1 MAQGTFGQPEV
12 IQEDLDILLIGGGM
26 ACCGAGYEIMRW
38 ADAAKAEKG
47 VDLKIKLV
55 DKAAM
60 DRSGAVAQGLS
71 AINTYIGSEQDPAD
85 YARMVSNDLMGITRD
100 DLAYDLGRVV
110 DDSVH
115 LFEEWG
121 LPIWKTD
128 AQGVRHDGAHSIGE
142 GLPALKDGGK
152 PVRSGKWQIMIN
164 GESYKW
170 IVAEA
175 AKKALGMDR
184 IQERI
189 FIVKLINDKNDPNR
203 IAGAVGFSTRDHKVI
218 VYKAKAILLAAGGCV
233 NLFRPR
239 SVGEGTGRAW
249 YPVWNAGSTYA
260 MAAEAGAEMTMM
272 ENRFV
277 PARFKDGYGPV
288 GAWFLLFKAKAV
300 NANGEV
306 YMDRNKEMLNDYPP
320 YGLAAVPASCLRNH
334 LMLHEMKEGRG
345 PIYMD
350 TVAALAKLRETLS
363 PKEVKHLE
371 AEAWEDFL
379 DMCIGQCGIWVGEN
393 IEPEKKNSELMP
405 TEPYLLGSH
414 SGCCG
419 IWVSGPDDLGAPTD
433 EEHDDKGKVPAHL
446 PKGWHWG
453 YRSMTTV
460 KGLFTAGDGVG
471 ASGHKFSSG
480 SHAEGRL
487 AAKAMVKYCVDNKDY
502 KPELDTPVDQLVA
515 DIYRPVKTFLE
526 HKDYTTAIDVN
537 PHYITPK
544 MLQFRLQKIMDEYVA
559 GVATYY
565 TTNDKM
571 LKVAEEKLEML
582 KEDSLKMRAK
592 DLHELLR
599 AWENYHRVLTA
610 EAHMKHIQFR
620 EESRY
625 PGFYY
630 RMDKN
635 FVDEKNWKC
644 FVNSVYDRK
653 SHKWTVFKRKHVD
666 LVDKSKLF
674 KAAAH

>member
-1 MAQGTFGQPEV
+1 MAGEFGNPEV
-12 IQEDLDILLIGGGM
+12 IEEEVDILIIGGGM
-26 ACCGAGYEIMRW
+26 AACGAAYELGPW
-38 ADAAKAEKG
+38 LDAAKKQG
-47 VDLKIKLV
+47 VDIKVKLV

-71 AINTYIGSEQDPAD
+71 AINTYIGNEQDPAD

-100 DLAYDLGRVV
+100 DLAYDLGRHV

-121 LPIWKTD
+121 LPIWKQPGD
-128 AQGVRHDGAHSIGE
+128 E
-142 GLPALKDGGK
+142 GKSLRDGGK

-175 AKKALGMDR
+175 AKKVLGTDR

-189 FIVKLINDKNDPNR
+189 FIVKLVNDKNDPGR
-203 IAGAVGFSTRDHKVI
+203 VAGAVGFSVREDEVH
-218 VYKAKAILLAAGGCV
+218 VYKFKACLLVAGGCV
-233 NLFRPR
+233 NIFRPR

-249 YPVWNAGSTYA
+249 YPVWNSGSTYA

-288 GAWFLLFKAKAV
+288 GAWFLLFKAKAT
-300 NANGEV
+300 NAFGEV
-306 YMDRNKEMLNDYPP
+306 YMETNKEMLNDYPP
-320 YGLAAVPASCLRNH
+320 YGQAAVPASCLRNH
-334 LMLHEMKEGRG
+334 LMMKEMREGRG

-350 TVAALAKLRETLS
+350 TPTALAKLAETMT
-363 PKEVKHLE
+363 PKEIKHLE

-379 DMCIGQCGIWVGEN
+379 DMCIGQAGVWAGEN
-393 IEPEKKNSELMP
+393 IEPEKTPSELMP

-419 IWVSGPDDLGAPTD
+419 IWVSGPTDVGAPD
-433 EEHDDKGKVPAHL
+433 S
-446 PKGWHWG
+446 WNWG
-453 YRSMTTV
+453 YRSMTTIN
-460 KGLFTAGDGVG
+460 GLFTAGDGVG

-487 AAKAMVKYCVDNKDY
+487 CAKAMVQYVMDNKDL
-502 KPELDTPVDQLVA
+502 KPELEDSVEDLVA
-515 DIYRPVKTFLE
+515 EIYQPVKTYLE
-526 HKDYTTAIDVN
+526 FKDYSTAIDIN
-537 PHYITPK
+537 PNYITPK
-544 MLQFRLQKIMDEYVA
+544 MLQFRLQKIMDEYCA
-559 GVATYY
+559 GVATMYQ
-565 TTNDKM
+565 TNEHM
-571 LKVAEEKLEML
+571 LNVCEHKLGML
-582 KEDSLKMRAK
+582 KEDALKMRAK

-599 AWENYHRVLTA
+599 AWENYHRIVTA

-620 EESRY
+620 QESRY

-635 FVDEKNWKC
+635 FVDEENWKC
-644 FVNSVYDRK
+644 FVNSTYDRK
-653 SHKWTVFKRKHVD
+653 SKEWSCKKVEHVD

-674 KAAAH
+674 K

>member
-1 MAQGTFGQPEV
+1 MAGTFGNPEV
-12 IQEDLDILLIGGGM
+12 VQEEVDILLIGGGM
-26 ACCGAGYEIMRW
+26 ACCGAAYEVVRW
-38 ADAAKAEKG
+38 AEVAKAEKG
-47 VDLKIKLV
+47 VSLKIKLV

-128 AQGVRHDGAHSIGE
+128 AQGVRHDGAQSIGE

-175 AKKALGMDR
+175 AKKALGSEN
-184 IQERI
+184 IEERI
-189 FIVKLINDKNDPNR
+189 FIVKLVNDKNDPNR
-203 IAGAVGFSTRDHKVI
+203 IAGAVGFSTRNDSVH

-239 SVGEGTGRAW
+239 SVGEGQGRAW

-350 TVAALAKLRETLS
+350 TVSALAKLKETLT

-419 IWVSGPDDLGAPTD
+419 IWVSGPTDVGAPTAND
-433 EEHDDKGKVPAHL
+433 PEEAGVPAHL
-446 PKGWHWG
+446 PKGWNWG

-487 AAKAMVKYCVDNKDY
+487 AAKAMVQYCIDNKDL
-502 KPELDTPVDQLVA
+502 KPELDTPVEQLVEE
-515 DIYRPVKTFLE
+515 IYKPVRTFLE
-526 HKDYTTAIDVN
+526 HKNYTTAIDIN

-582 KEDSLKMRAK
+582 KEDALKMRAK

-644 FVNSVYDRK
+644 FVNSVYDKK
-653 SHKWTVFKRKHVD
+653 SHKWTCFKRKHVD
-666 LVDKSKLF
+666 LVDKAKLF

>member
-1 MAQGTFGQPEV
+1 MAGEFGKPEV
-12 IQEDLDILLIGGGM
+12 VEEEVDILIIGGGM
-26 ACCGAGYEIMRW
+26 GACGAAYEIGPW
-38 ADAAKAEKG
+38 LEAAKKEG
-47 VDLKIKLV
+47 VDLKVKLV
-55 DKAAM
+55 DKAAV

-100 DLAYDLGRVV
+100 DLTYDLGRHV

-121 LPIWKTD
+121 LPIWKQPGD
-128 AQGVRHDGAHSIGE
+128 E
-142 GLPALKDGGK
+142 GKALVYGGK

-175 AKKALGMDR
+175 AKKALGTER
-184 IQERI
+184 IQEHV
-189 FIVKLINDKNDPNR
+189 FIVKLVNDKNDADR
-203 IAGAVGFSTRDHKVI
+203 IAGAVGFSVRENKVF
-218 VYKAKAILLAAGGCV
+218 VYKLKACLLVAGGCV
-233 NLFRPR
+233 NIFRPR
-239 SVGEGTGRAW
+239 SVGEGMGRAW

-260 MAAEAGAEMTMM
+260 MAAEAGAELTMM

-277 PARFKDGYGPV
+277 PNRFKDGYGPV
-288 GAWFLLFKAKAV
+288 GAWFLLFKARSI
-300 NANGEV
+300 NAFGEV
-306 YMDRNKEMLNDYPP
+306 YLETNKELLNDFPP
-320 YGLAAVPASCLRNH
+320 YGQARVPASCLRNH
-334 LMLHEMKEGRG
+334 LMLKEMREGRG
-345 PIYMD
+345 PIWMD
-350 TVAALAKLRETLS
+350 TVTALSKLAETMT
-363 PKEVKHLE
+363 PKEIKHLE

-379 DMCIGQCGIWVGEN
+379 DMCIGQAGVWAGEN

-419 IWVSGPDDLGAPTD
+419 IWVSGPTDLGAPTSED
-433 EEHDDKGKVPAHL
+433 HAEAGKIPAHL
-446 PKGWHWG
+446 PKGWNWG

-460 KGLFTAGDGVG
+460 KGLFTAADGVG

-487 AAKAMVKYCVDNKDY
+487 AAKAMVQFCMDNKDW
-502 KPELDTPVDQLVA
+502 KPELDASVNELVEE
-515 DIYRPVKTFLE
+515 IYRPVRNYME

-559 GVATYY
+559 GVSTMYQ
-565 TTNDKM
+565 TNAHM
-571 LKVAEEKLEML
+571 MAVAEQKLEML
-582 KEDSLKMRAK
+582 KEDALKMRAK

-599 AWENYHRVLTA
+599 AWENYHRILTA

-630 RMDKN
+630 RMDHN
-635 FVDEKNWKC
+635 YVDEENWKC
-644 FVNSVYDRK
+644 FVNSIYDK
-653 SHKWTVFKRKHVD
+653 KAKTWTCFKRAHVD

-674 KAAAH
+674 K

>member
-1 MAQGTFGQPEV
+1 MAEGTFGNPQIIEEEV
-12 IQEDLDILLIGGGM
+12 DILMIGGGM
-26 ACCGAGYEIMRW
+26 AACGCAYEMMRW
-38 ADAAKAEKG
+38 IEG
-47 VDLKIKLV
+47 TNLKVKLV

-71 AINTYIGSEQDPAD
+71 AINTYLGDQDPAD
-85 YARMVSNDLMGITRD
+85 YARMVANDLMGITRD
-100 DLAYDLGRVV
+100 DLAYDLGRHV

-121 LPIWKTD
+121 LPIWKQPGD
-128 AQGVRHDGAHSIGE
+128 E
-142 GLPALKDGGK
+142 GKPLKDGGK

-175 AKKALGMDR
+175 AKKALGTDN
-184 IQERI
+184 IQERV
-189 FIVKLINDKNDPNR
+189 FIVKLINDKNDPGR
-203 IAGAVGFSTRDHKVI
+203 VAGAIGFSVREHKLH
-218 VYKAKAILLAAGGCV
+218 VYKFKACLLAAGGCV
-233 NLFRPR
+233 NIFRPR

-260 MAAEAGAEMTMM
+260 MAAEAGAELTMM

-288 GAWFLLFKAKAV
+288 GAWFLLFKSKAV
-300 NANGEV
+300 NAEGEV
-306 YMDRNKEMLNDYPP
+306 YMDKNKAMLDQYPP
-320 YGLAAVPASCLRNH
+320 YGQAAVPASCLRNH
-334 LMLHEMKEGRG
+334 LMMHEMKEGRG

-350 TVAALAKLRETLS
+350 TPTALGKLAETMT
-363 PKEVKHLE
+363 PKEIKHLE

-379 DMCIGQCGIWVGEN
+379 DMCIGQAGVWAGEN
-393 IEPEKKNSELMP
+393 IEPEKKASELMP

-419 IWVSGPDDLGAPTD
+419 IWVSGPTDLGAPP
-433 EEHDDKGKVPAHL
+433 EWA
-446 PKGWHWG
+446 WG

-480 SHAEGRL
+480 SHAEGRI
-487 AAKAMVKYCVDNKDY
+487 AAKSMIRFAQDNKDW
-502 KPELDTPVDQLVA
+502 KPELDTTVEELVEE
-515 DIYRPVKTFLE
+515 IYRPVRNFLE
-526 HKDYTTAIDVN
+526 HKDYTTAIDIN
-537 PHYITPK
+537 PNYITPK
-544 MLQFRLQKIMDEYVA
+544 MLQFRLQKIMDEYCA
-559 GVATYY
+559 GVATWYQ
-565 TTNDKM
+565 TNAHM
-571 LKVAEEKLEML
+571 LKVCEEKLEML

-599 AWENYHRVLTA
+599 AWENYHRIITA

-630 RMDKN
+630 RMDFN
-635 FVDEKNWKC
+635 LIDEENWKC
-644 FVNSVYDRK
+644 FVNSTYDKK
-653 SHKWTVFKRKHVD
+653 SKKWALKKVPHVD
-666 LVDKSKLF
+666 LVSKPTA
-674 KAAAH
+674 K

>member
-1 MAQGTFGQPEV
+1 MSEASFGNPQIVEEEV
-12 IQEDLDILLIGGGM
+12 DILLIGGGM
-26 ACCGAGYEIMRW
+26 ACCGAAYELMRW
-38 ADAAKAEKG
+38 IDG
-47 VDLKIKLV
+47 TDLKVKLI

-71 AINTYIGSEQDPAD
+71 AINTYLGDNDPAD
-85 YARMVSNDLMGITRD
+85 YARMVANDLMGITRD
-100 DLAYDLGRVV
+100 DLAYDLGRHV
-110 DDSVH
+110 DDSVQ

-121 LPIWKTD
+121 LPIWKQKGD
-128 AQGVRHDGAHSIGE
+128 EDKS
-142 GLPALKDGGK
+142 LKEGGK

-175 AKKALGMDR
+175 AKKALGTDN
-184 IQERI
+184 IQERV
-189 FIVKLINDKNDPNR
+189 FIVKMINDKNDPER
-203 IAGAVGFSTRDHKVI
+203 VAGAIGFNVREHKI
-218 VYKAKAILLAAGGCV
+218 HVYKFKACLLAAGGCV

-239 SVGEGTGRAW
+239 SVGEGSGRAW

-260 MAAEAGAEMTMM
+260 MAAEAGAELTMM

-288 GAWFLLFKAKAV
+288 GAWFLLFKAKAT
-300 NANGEV
+300 NAFGEV
-306 YMDRNKEMLNDYPP
+306 YMDKNKDMLNDYPP

-334 LMLHEMKEGRG
+334 LMMHEMKEGRG

-350 TVAALAKLRETLS
+350 TPTALAKLAETMT
-363 PKEVKHLE
+363 PKEIKHLE

-379 DMCIGQCGIWVGEN
+379 DMCIGQAGVWAGEN
-393 IEPEKKNSELMP
+393 IEPEKKASELMP

-419 IWVSGPDDLGAPTD
+419 IWVSGPTDLGAPK
-433 EEHDDKGKVPAHL
+433 E
-446 PKGWHWG
+446 WSWG

-487 AAKAMVKYCVDNKDY
+487 AAKAMVKFALDNKDW
-502 KPELDTPVDQLVA
+502 KPELDTPVDELVEE
-515 DIYRPVKTFLE
+515 IYRPVRTFLE
-526 HKDYTTAIDVN
+526 HKDYTTAIDIN

-544 MLQFRLQKIMDEYVA
+544 MLQFRLQKIMDEYCA
-559 GVATYY
+559 GVATWYQ
-565 TTNDKM
+565 TNAKM
-571 LKVAEEKLEML
+571 LQVCEEKLETL
-582 KEDSLKMRAK
+582 KEDSVKMRAK

-599 AWENYHRVLTA
+599 AWENYHRIITA

-630 RMDKN
+630 RMDYN

-644 FVNSVYDRK
+644 FVNSTYDRK
-653 SHKWTVFKRKHVD
+653 SKKWSLKKVPHVD
-666 LVDKSKLF
+666 LVSKP
-674 KAAAH
+674 KPTAS

>member
-1 MAQGTFGQPEV
+1 MAGTFEAPEV
-12 IQEDLDILLIGGGM
+12 VQEELDILLIGGGM
-26 ACCGAGYEIMRW
+26 ACCGTAYEMMRW
-38 ADAAKAEKG
+38 AEAVKAETGKE
-47 VDLKIKLV
+47 LKIKLV

-71 AINTYIGSEQDPAD
+71 AINTYIGDKQDPAD

-100 DLAYDLGRVV
+100 DLAYDLGRNV

-128 AQGVRHDGAHSIGE
+128 AEGVRHDGAEALKE
-142 GLPALKDGGK
+142 GLPALKDGGQ

-175 AKKALGMDR
+175 AKKALGLDR
-184 IQERI
+184 IQERV
-189 FIVKLINDKNDPNR
+189 FIVKLVNDKNDPSR
-203 IAGAVGFSTRDHKVI
+203 VAGAVGFSVRENKVY
-218 VYKAKAILLAAGGCV
+218 VYKAKAIMLAAGGCV

-239 SVGEGTGRAW
+239 SVGEGSGRAW

-288 GAWFLLFKAKAV
+288 GAWFLLFKAKAT
-300 NANGEV
+300 NAYGED
-306 YMDRNKEMLNDYPP
+306 YMVKNKEMLNDYPP
-320 YGLAAVPASCLRNH
+320 YGQAAVPASCLRNH
-334 LMLHEMKEGRG
+334 LMLKEMKEGRG

-350 TVAALAKLRETLS
+350 TVTALAKLAETLT

-393 IEPEKKNSELMP
+393 VDPREKNSELMP

-419 IWVSGPDDLGAPTD
+419 IWVSGPDRRRRANHGRVRRRSRAP
-433 EEHDDKGKVPAHL
+433 
-446 PKGWHWG
+446 
-453 YRSMTTV
+453 
-460 KGLFTAGDGVG
+460 
-471 ASGHKFSSG
+471 
-480 SHAEGRL
+480 AEGLELGLPFDDHGQGFVHRRRRRGRL
-487 AAKAMVKYCVDNKDY
+487 GPQVLLRFAHRRSPGRQGHGQVRPSTTPTGRSSSIPPPRTSLPRSTSRCAPSFEFKDY
-502 KPELDTPVDQLVA
+502 S
-515 DIYRPVKTFLE
+515 
-526 HKDYTTAIDVN
+526 TAIDVN
-537 PHYITPK
+537 PNYITPK
-544 MLQFRLQKIMDEYVA
+544 MLQMRLQKIMDEYVA

-565 TTNDKM
+565 NTNDKM
-571 LKVAEEKLEML
+571 LAVAEEKLEML
-582 KEDSLKMRAK
+582 KEDSKKLRAK

-599 AWENYHRVLTA
+599 AWENYHRILTA

-630 RMDKN
+630 RTDKN
-635 FVDEKNWKC
+635 FVDEKNWHC
-644 FVNSVYDRK
+644 FVNSIYDK
-653 SHKWTVFKRKHVD
+653 NTKKWTCFKRKHVD

-674 KAAAH
+674 KAAAPH

>member
-1 MAQGTFGQPEV
+1 MAEFGNPEV
-12 IQEDLDILLIGGGM
+12 IEEEVDILLIGGGM
-26 ACCGAGYEIMRW
+26 ACCGAAYEIMRW
-38 ADAAKAEKG
+38 IEG
-47 VDLKIKLV
+47 TDLKVKLI

-71 AINTYIGSEQDPAD
+71 AINTYLGDQDPAD
-85 YARMVSNDLMGITRD
+85 YARMVANDLMGITRD
-100 DLAYDLGRVV
+100 DLAYDLGRHV
-110 DDSVH
+110 DDSVQ

-121 LPIWKTD
+121 LPIWKQPGD
-128 AQGVRHDGAHSIGE
+128 EDKS
-142 GLPALKDGGK
+142 LKDGGK

-175 AKKALGMDR
+175 AKKALGTDK
-184 IQERI
+184 IQERV
-189 FIVKLINDKNDPNR
+189 FIVKLVNDKNDPER
-203 IAGAVGFSTRDHKVI
+203 VSGAIGFSVREHKI
-218 VYKAKAILLAAGGCV
+218 YVYKFKACLLAAGGCV

-260 MAAEAGAEMTMM
+260 MAAEAGAELTMM

-288 GAWFLLFKAKAV
+288 GAWFLLFKAKAT
-300 NANGEV
+300 NAFGEV
-306 YMDRNKEMLNDYPP
+306 YMDKNKAMLDQYPP
-320 YGLAAVPASCLRNH
+320 YGQAVVPASCLRNH
-334 LMLHEMKEGRG
+334 LMMHEMKEGRG

-350 TVAALAKLRETLS
+350 TPTALAKLAETMT
-363 PKEVKHLE
+363 PKEIKHLE

-379 DMCIGQCGIWVGEN
+379 DMCIGQAGVWAGEN
-393 IEPEKKNSELMP
+393 IEPEKKPSELMP

-419 IWVSGPDDLGAPTD
+419 IWVSGPTDLGAPA
-433 EEHDDKGKVPAHL
+433 E
-446 PKGWHWG
+446 WSWG

-480 SHAEGRL
+480 SHAEGRI
-487 AAKAMVKYCVDNKDY
+487 AAKAMVKFALDNKDW
-502 KPELDTPVDQLVA
+502 KPELDTPVDELVEE
-515 DIYRPVKTFLE
+515 IYKPVRTFLE
-526 HKDYTTAIDVN
+526 HKDYTTAIDIN

-544 MLQFRLQKIMDEYVA
+544 MLQFRLQKIMDEYCA
-559 GVATYY
+559 GVATWYQ
-565 TTNDKM
+565 TNAHM
-571 LKVAEEKLEML
+571 LQVCEDKLEML
-582 KEDSLKMRAK
+582 KEDAVKMRAK

-599 AWENYHRVLTA
+599 AWENYHRIITA

-630 RMDKN
+630 RMDYN
-635 FVDEKNWKC
+635 FVDEENWKC
-644 FVNSVYDRK
+644 FVNSTYDRK
-653 SHKWTVFKRKHVD
+653 SKKWALKKVPHVD
-666 LVDKSKLF
+666 LVSKPTT
-674 KAAAH
+674 K

>member
-1 MAQGTFGQPEV
+1 MSTEATFGNPQVVEETV
-12 IQEDLDILLIGGGM
+12 DILLIGGGM
-26 ACCGAGYEIMRW
+26 AACGAAYEIMRW
-38 ADAAKAEKG
+38 IEG
-47 VDLKIKLV
+47 TGLKVKLV

-71 AINTYIGSEQDPAD
+71 AINTYLGGQDPAD
-85 YARMVSNDLMGITRD
+85 YARMVANDLMGITRD
-100 DLAYDLGRVV
+100 DLAYDVGRHV

-121 LPIWKTD
+121 LPIWKQPGD
-128 AQGVRHDGAHSIGE
+128 EDK
-142 GLPALKDGGK
+142 PLKDGGK

-164 GESYKW
+164 GESYKV

-175 AKKALGMDR
+175 AKKALGMDN
-184 IQERI
+184 IQERV
-189 FIVKLINDKNDPNR
+189 FIVKLVNDKNDPKR
-203 IAGAVGFSTRDHKVI
+203 VAGAVGFSVREHKVY
-218 VYKAKAILLAAGGCV
+218 VYKFKACLLVAGGAV
-233 NLFRPR
+233 NIFRPR

-260 MAAEAGAEMTMM
+260 MAAEAGAELTMM

-300 NANGEV
+300 NAFGEV
-306 YMDRNKEMLNDYPP
+306 YMDRNKEMLKQYPP

-350 TVAALAKLRETLS
+350 TPTALAKLAETMT
-363 PKEVKHLE
+363 PKEIKHLE

-379 DMCIGQCGIWVGEN
+379 DMCIGQAGVWAGEN
-393 IEPEKKNSELMP
+393 IEPEKKASELMP

-414 SGCCG
+414 SGCSG
-419 IWVSGPDDLGAPTD
+419 IWVSGPEDLGAP
-433 EEHDDKGKVPAHL
+433 DD
-446 PKGWHWG
+446 WHWG

-480 SHAEGRL
+480 SHAEGRI
-487 AAKAMVKYCVDNKDY
+487 AAKGMVKFALDNKDW
-502 KPELDTPVDQLVA
+502 KPELDTPVNELVEE
-515 DIYRPVKTFLE
+515 IYRPVRTYLE

-559 GVATYY
+559 GVATWYQ
-565 TTNDKM
+565 TNAKM
-571 LKVAEEKLEML
+571 LAVAEEKLEML
-582 KEDSLKMRAK
+582 KEDALKMRAK

-599 AWENYHRVLTA
+599 AWENYHRVLAA

-630 RMDKN
+630 RMDFN
-635 FVDEKNWKC
+635 IVDEKNWKC
-644 FVNSVYDRK
+644 FVNSTYDRK
-653 SHKWTVFKRKHVD
+653 AKKWTVFKRPHVD
-666 LVDKSKLF
+666 LVSKPT
-674 KAAAH
+674 AGH

>member
-1 MAQGTFGQPEV
+1 MSTEATFGNPQV
-12 IQEDLDILLIGGGM
+12 IEETVDILLIGGGM
-26 ACCGAGYEIMRW
+26 AACGAAYEIMRW
-38 ADAAKAEKG
+38 TEG
-47 VDLKIKLV
+47 TGLKVKLV

-71 AINTYIGSEQDPAD
+71 AINTYLGGQDPAD
-85 YARMVSNDLMGITRD
+85 YARMVANDLMGITRD
-100 DLAYDLGRVV
+100 DLAYDVGRHV

-121 LPIWKTD
+121 LPIWKQPGD
-128 AQGVRHDGAHSIGE
+128 EDK
-142 GLPALKDGGK
+142 PLKDGGK

-164 GESYKW
+164 GESYKV

-175 AKKALGMDR
+175 AKKALGMDN
-184 IQERI
+184 IQERV
-189 FIVKLINDKNDPNR
+189 FIVKLVNDKNDPKR
-203 IAGAVGFSTRDHKVI
+203 VAGAVGFSVREHKVY
-218 VYKAKAILLAAGGCV
+218 VYKFKACLLVAGGAV
-233 NLFRPR
+233 NIFRPR

-260 MAAEAGAEMTMM
+260 MAAEAGAELTMM

-300 NANGEV
+300 NAFGEV
-306 YMDRNKEMLNDYPP
+306 YMDRNKEMLKQYPP

-350 TVAALAKLRETLS
+350 TPTALAKLAETMT
-363 PKEVKHLE
+363 PKEIKHLE

-379 DMCIGQCGIWVGEN
+379 DMCIGQAGVWAGEN
-393 IEPEKKNSELMP
+393 IEPEKKASELMP

-414 SGCCG
+414 SGCSG
-419 IWVSGPDDLGAPTD
+419 IWVSGPEDLGAP
-433 EEHDDKGKVPAHL
+433 DD
-446 PKGWHWG
+446 WHWG

-480 SHAEGRL
+480 SHAEGRI
-487 AAKAMVKYCVDNKDY
+487 AAKGMVKFALDNKDW
-502 KPELDTPVDQLVA
+502 KPELDTPVNELVEE
-515 DIYRPVKTFLE
+515 IYRPVRTYLE

-559 GVATYY
+559 GVATWYQ
-565 TTNDKM
+565 TNAKM
-571 LKVAEEKLEML
+571 LAVAEEKLEML
-582 KEDSLKMRAK
+582 KEDALKMRAK

-599 AWENYHRVLTA
+599 AWENYHRVLAA

-630 RMDKN
+630 RMDFN
-635 FVDEKNWKC
+635 IVDEKNWKC
-644 FVNSVYDRK
+644 FVNSTYDRK
-653 SHKWTVFKRKHVD
+653 AKKWTVFKRPHVD
-666 LVDKSKLF
+666 LVSKPT
-674 KAAAH
+674 AGH